1 MAKRWL
7 VPVDFSPASMQAAT
21 TAATELTDED
31 DTLSILHVYTLPPLP
46 MSYDWSSSP
55 SLPATVQ
62 EWELGLR
69 KDVVG
74 SLERFLVP
82 LRERFPRLSIR
93 EVVAPGTPAEA
104 ILRVAAEQH
113 VDRIVLAT
121 GGRTGLAHLL
131 LGSVAE
137 RVARLA
143 PCSVL
148 IAKVNPFASPST
160 AEAPT

>member
-7 VPVDFSPASMQAAT
+7 VPVDFSPMSL
-21 TAATELTDED
+21 TAAFAAAEELMGAED
-31 DTLSILHVYTLPPLP
+31 ILYVLHAYTLPSLP

-55 SLPATVQ
+55 SLPVTVQ

-69 KDVVG
+69 NDVAS

-82 LRERFPRLSIR
+82 LRERFPALNIR
-93 EVVAPGTPAEA
+93 EEVAPGAPADA
-104 ILRVAAEQH
+104 ILRVAAAH
-113 VDRIVLAT
+113 KVDRIALAT

-148 IAKVNPFASPST
+148 IVKEPQDASSLG
-160 AEAPT
+160 ASARI